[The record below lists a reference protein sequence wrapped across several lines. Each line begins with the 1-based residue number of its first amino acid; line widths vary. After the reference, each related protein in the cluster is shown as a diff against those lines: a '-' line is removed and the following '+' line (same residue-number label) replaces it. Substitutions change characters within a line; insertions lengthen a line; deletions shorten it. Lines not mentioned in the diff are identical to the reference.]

1 MKNLQLSDFNFEL
14 EEESIAQFFNPNK
27 LNHKMLEI
35 NSLNT
40 NNLLFKNFID
50 LVNENDLLIFNNTKV
65 IKTRLLGF
73 KNTAKI
79 LITLHKQINHSHWL
93 AFVKNS
99 KRLKTNDIIEISK
112 SFQVKVL
119 EKKDSGEVLLE
130 LLILNNSYNNIFEC
144 LEKYGFMP
152 LPPYIKRNYS
162 EDSSSSKNNINDTKD
177 YQSIFAKKDG
187 AVASPTASLHFD
199 EDIINKIKNKGV
211 KIAFT
216 TLHVGA
222 GTFLPVKV
230 ENIKDH
236 IIHTEYGEL
245 TQETITSIESCKKNG
260 GRVIA
265 IGTTTLRVLEYVYNK
280 NNNLIPFAGEI
291 DIFIYPPF
299 DFKVVDILFTNFHL
313 PKSTLFMLVCAFAG
327 IKEMKN
333 AYEYAK
339 INQYKF
345 FSYGDC
351 CFLHKKTTSN

>member
-1 MKNLQLSDFNFEL
+1 MENLQLSDFNFEL
-14 EEESIAQFFNPNK
+14 DEKSIAQVFNPDN
-27 LNHKMLEI
+27 LNHKMLEVNLLQI
-35 NSLNT
+35 
-40 NNLLFKNFID
+40 NNLKFKDFID
-50 LVNENDLLIFNNTKV
+50 LIDEKDLLIFNNTKV

-79 LITLHKQINHSHWL
+79 LITLHKQINHTQWL
-93 AFVKNS
+93 SFIKNS
-99 KRLKTNDIIEISK
+99 KRLKANDIIEISK
-112 SFQVKVL
+112 SFKVKVL

-130 LLILNNSYNNIFEC
+130 LIILNNAYNNIFEC

-152 LPPYIKRNYS
+152 LPPYIKRSYNEENIS
-162 EDSSSSKNNINDTKD
+162 NKNDSKD
-177 YQSIFAKKDG
+177 YQSIFAKKEG

-199 EDIINKIKNKGV
+199 DNIISQLKNKGV

-245 TQETITSIESCKKNG
+245 PQETITAIENCKKNG
-260 GRVIA
+260 GRVVA
-265 IGTTTLRVLEYVYNK
+265 IGTTTLRVLEYVYHK
-280 NNNLIPFAGEI
+280 NNQLVPFAGEI

-299 DFKVVDILFTNFHL
+299 NFKVVDILFTNFHL

-351 CFLHKKTTSN
+351 CFLHKKTQ